1 MSTDKTA
8 RPQRSLPMYPNNITP
23 NPGSRHRRK
32 RVGRG
37 HGCSVKTAGRGS
49 NGQGSRSG
57 GLKAP
62 GFEGGQT
69 PWYRRLPK
77 YRGFKNPFRVE
88 FTEVSLGAL
97 EVFNDGDT
105 VDPVS
110 LHRAGIIRN
119 FKNPIK
125 VLGNGTLTKKLTVQ
139 LHAFTASA
147 REAIIEAGGTVEE
160 I

>member
-1 MSTDKTA
+1 
-8 RPQRSLPMYPNNITP
+8 MYSNTLKPNF
-23 NPGSRHRRK
+23 GSHHRRK

-88 FTEVSLGAL
+88 FTEIAVGSL
-97 EVFNDGDT
+97 ERFEDGDT
-105 VDPVS
+105 VDPFS
-110 LHRAGIIRN
+110 LLKVGLIRN
-119 FKNPIK
+119 LNNPIK

-139 LHAFTASA
+139 LHAFTASSK
-147 REAIIEAGGTVEE
+147 EAIEKAGGTVEE

>member
-1 MSTDKTA
+1 
-8 RPQRSLPMYPNNITP
+8 MYSNTIKP
-23 NPGSRHRRK
+23 NPGSHHARK

-77 YRGFKNPFRVE
+77 YRGFKNRFRVE
-88 FTEVSLGAL
+88 FTEIAVGSL
-97 EVFNDGDT
+97 ERFEDGET
-105 VDPVS
+105 VDPFV
-110 LHRAGIIRN
+110 LLKVGLVRN
-119 FKNPIK
+119 LNNPIK

-139 LHAFTASA
+139 LHAFTASS
-147 REAIIEAGGTVEE
+147 REVIEKAGGTAEE